1 MSQQPERLRQHPDE
15 RFQSRQHQ
23 IDLGEVGAQ
32 LVAEPLTGN
41 RSHRQETIYR
51 HGPVTV
57 ALFLFDA
64 GARMVEHAA
73 EGVVTVH
80 VLEGRLKMSVE
91 MQTHDLGAG
100 QMLLMAPG
108 VKHDVY
114 AEQPTRMLLTVCLEV
129 SKIDPS
135 LE

>member
-15 RFQSRQHQ
+15 RFQARQHR
-23 IDLGEVGAQ
+23 IDLAEVASQ
-32 LVAEPLTGN
+32 LMAEPLAGQ
-41 RSHRQETIYR
+41 RSHRQETLYR

-57 ALFLFDA
+57 AMFLFDT
-64 GARMVEHAA
+64 GARMVQHAA

-91 MQTHDLGAG
+91 EQTHDLRAG
-100 QMLLMAPG
+100 QILLMAPG

-129 SKIDPS
+129 SKIDS
-135 LE
+135 

>member
-23 IDLGEVGAQ
+23 IDLAEVAAQ
-32 LVAEPLTGN
+32 LAAEPLTGT
-41 RSHRQETIYR
+41 RIHRQETIYR

-91 MQTHDLGAG
+91 AQTHDLGAG

-114 AEQPTRMLLTVCLEV
+114 AERPTRMLLTVCLEV